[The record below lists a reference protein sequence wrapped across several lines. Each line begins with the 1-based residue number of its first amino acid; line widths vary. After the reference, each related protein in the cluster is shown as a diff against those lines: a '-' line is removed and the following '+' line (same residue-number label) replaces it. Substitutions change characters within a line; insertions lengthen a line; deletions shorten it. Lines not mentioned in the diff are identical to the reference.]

1 MRLIPC
7 DGCDDGISGESI
19 SLISANSVQV
29 RYCKECRET
38 WEALESACDAQ
49 AAVYNRLQDMFERD
63 AREKTMLWITPLDF
77 PKFWESEE
85 RGLKLG

>member
-1 MRLIPC
+1 MILC
-7 DGCDDGISGESI
+7 DGCAGPVPGLQL
-19 SLISANSVQV
+19 SLISAKGVQV
-29 RYCKECRET
+29 RYCVACRET
-38 WEALESACDAQ
+38 WEALESACQAQ